1 MNVSIAMI
9 ASGLAIVGTLAGGVF
24 VLEDRYQNVTEA
36 NQQREDI
43 TAQVELVGRRLDGKI
58 ELDRWYRN
66 DAAIRSYNV
75 YNPRDCNRYKK
86 DTKRRCVNLFRQRR
100 DIETR
105 LTSMGIPIPRVR

>member
-1 MNVSIAMI
+1 MSFGLI
-9 ASGLAIVGTLAGGVF
+9 ASGLAIIGTLAGGVF

-36 NQQREDI
+36 NQQREELH
-43 TAQVELVGRRLDGKI
+43 AQVELVGRRLDGKI

-66 DAAIRSYNV
+66 DAAIRSYKV
-75 YNPRDCNRYKK
+75 YNPRDCNRYQD

-100 DIETR
+100 DIEAR